1 MIKSLLEGVTVT
13 ALPSGLSVRVKEDP
27 ATQPHIG
34 FQYKHY
40 TDKKIYK
47 VSGFST
53 LASTGERLVNYF
65 EVDVCGD
72 GTPNLSRP
80 EKEWSEIIN
89 EDGDRRYEL
98 VRKHSYNVTSKEAA
112 KIRDVLFE

>member
-1 MIKSLLEGVTVT
+1 MIDLLEGVTGQIR
-13 ALPSGLSVRVKEDP
+13 PSGLPIRVKEDP

-34 FQYKHY
+34 YQYKHY
-40 TDKKIYK
+40 ADKKIYK

-53 LASTGERLVNYF
+53 LTSTGERLVNYF
-65 EVDVCGD
+65 EVDLYCD

-98 VRKHSYNVTSKEAA
+98 VQYSFNVTSKEAA